1 MPKCSPHRSA
11 AADNV
16 SLYIDARCTGADGCA
31 LGVGQRAGFFHSPST
46 TKRAL
51 PASVCGWR
59 DIHMERAERRAR
71 RRGSYVGGAKRRAVA
86 QQGMAHALQQG
97 MAQALQ
103 QGMAQARRTKSRFAS
118 RSSSTAACSQSMSA
132 LVDRSVQSDTL
143 STSYRAR
150 ATAHLAVYRRGR
162 VSRNMR
168 SGTA

>member
-1 MPKCSPHRSA
+1 MPRCSPHRSA

-31 LGVGQRAGFFHSPST
+31 LG

-71 RRGSYVGGAKRRAVA
+71 RRGSDVGGAKRRAVA

>member
-1 MPKCSPHRSA
+1 MPRCSPHRSA

-31 LGVGQRAGFFHSPST
+31 LGVGQTAGFFHSPST

-71 RRGSYVGGAKRRAVA
+71 RRGSDVGGAKRRAVA
-86 QQGMAHALQQG
+86 QQG

-103 QGMAQARRTKSRFAS
+103 QGMAQARRAKSRFAS
-118 RSSSTAACSQSMSA
+118 RSSSTAVCSQSMSA